1 MKIDHIKIGSMDVL
15 LQFATSV
22 NGQPQYLGFA
32 KSFYRL
38 QETGYR
44 TFNTYSNS
52 SRLKPIYYL
61 LWSNTP
67 DMHLA
72 GATELQTKSGKSMTY
87 NSAFKLFKEYYF
99 ANATDLVSL
108 ITVTLICPGYVI
120 SV

>member
-1 MKIDHIKIGSMDVL
+1 MKIEHIKIGSMEVL
-15 LQFATSV
+15 LQFETHV
-22 NGQPQYLGFA
+22 NGQPQYVGFA

-61 LWSNTP
+61 LWSNTS

-72 GATELQTKSGKSMTY
+72 GATELQTKSGKAMTY
-87 NSAFKLFKEYYF
+87 RSAMKQFHEAVKALPYITFKK
-99 ANATDLVSL
+99 
-108 ITVTLICPGYVI
+108 I
-120 SV
+120 

>member
-61 LWSNTP
+61 LWSNTS

-87 NSAFKLFKEYYF
+87 SSAFKLFKE
-99 ANATDLVSL
+99 AIKALPH
-108 ITVTLICPGYVI
+108 ITFKKI
-120 SV
+120 

>member
-61 LWSNTP
+61 LWSVV
-67 DMHLA
+67 
-72 GATELQTKSGKSMTY
+72 
-87 NSAFKLFKEYYF
+87 LFPNKYILGHVHSTF
-99 ANATDLVSL
+99 F
-108 ITVTLICPGYVI
+108 
-120 SV
+120 